1 MNFFHYNIKYI
12 LIQQY
17 FPRAYFQKGGA
28 KKTLKKLAKYDDI
41 YYNIAQKLKYTLKE
55 GV

>member
-1 MNFFHYNIKYI
+1 MFSKS
-12 LIQQY
+12 
-17 FPRAYFQKGGA
+17 GA
-28 KKTLKKLAKYDDI
+28 SKKTLKKLAKYDDI